1 MINLAVVGCGYW
13 GPNLIRNFAQ
23 ISDVYLSMVCDL
35 DPGRLTRIQKQYPG
49 IKVTTTF
56 SDLLEEPSIEAIA
69 IATPATTHFSLVKDA
84 LTSGKHVLVE
94 KPFTLTSRDAR
105 ELIPLADKKQRT
117 LMVGHLMVYHPAVQK
132 LKQFIQAGEL
142 GEIYYIYST
151 QVNLGQVR
159 QDENVLWS
167 LGPHDVSIALYLLEA
182 EPKEVMAYGVSY
194 LQPPIEDV
202 VFLFLQFPD
211 KKLVQ
216 IHLSW
221 LDPHKI
227 RKLTVIGSKKMAVL
241 DDMEPQEKL
250 KFYDKGVVFNKPFS
264 SALDSISLRFGDI
277 YIPKVDGTE
286 PLQVECQHFIDCI
299 KTKKKPLTDGYS
311 ALKVV
316 QILEAA
322 EKSMKLK
329 GQMVSI
335 REAI

>member
-13 GPNLIRNFAQ
+13 GPNLIRNFIQ

-35 DPGRLTRIQKQYPG
+35 DQVRLNRIQRQYPA
-49 IKVTTTF
+49 IKITTSF
-56 SDLLEEPSIEAIA
+56 SDLLEDSSIEAIA
-69 IATPATTHFSLVKDA
+69 IATPATTHFSLVKEA
-84 LTSGKHVLVE
+84 LASGKHVLVE
-94 KPFTLTSRDAR
+94 KPFTLNSKEARD
-105 ELIPLADKKQRT
+105 LIALADKKQCI

-132 LKQFIQAGEL
+132 LKQFIQSSEL
-142 GEIYYIYST
+142 GEIYYLYST
-151 QVNLGQVR
+151 RVNLGQVR
-159 QDENVLWS
+159 HDENVLWS
-167 LGPHDVSIALYLLEA
+167 LGPHDVSIALYLLDA

-194 LQPPIEDV
+194 LQPPIQDV

-250 KFYDKGVVFNKPFS
+250 KFYDKGVMFNKSFG

-277 YIPKVDGTE
+277 YIPKVDGIE
-286 PLQVECQHFIDCI
+286 PLQVECQHFIECI
-299 KTKKKPLTDGYS
+299 RTGKKPLTDGHS

-335 REAI
+335 

>member
-13 GPNLIRNFAQ
+13 GPNLIRNFIQ

-35 DPGRLTRIQKQYPG
+35 DQVRLNRIQRQYPA
-49 IKVTTTF
+49 IKITTSF
-56 SDLLEEPSIEAIA
+56 SDLLEDSSIEAIA
-69 IATPATTHFSLVKDA
+69 IATPATTHFSLVKEA
-84 LTSGKHVLVE
+84 LASGKHVLVE
-94 KPFTLTSRDAR
+94 KPFTLNCEDAR
-105 ELIPLADKKQRT
+105 TLVALADKKQCI
-117 LMVGHLMVYHPAVQK
+117 LMVGHLMIYHPALQK
-132 LKQFIQAGEL
+132 LKQFIQSGEL
-142 GEIYYIYST
+142 GEIYYLYST
-151 QVNLGQVR
+151 RVNLGQVR
-159 QDENVLWS
+159 HDENVLWS
-167 LGPHDVSIALYLLEA
+167 LGPHDVSIALYLLDA

-250 KFYDKGVVFNKPFS
+250 KFYDQGVVLNKSFG

-277 YIPKVDGTE
+277 YIPKVDGIE

-299 KTKKKPLTDGYS
+299 RTGKKPLTDGYS

-322 EKSMKLK
+322 EKSIKLK

-335 REAI
+335 